1 MPTEHSIRLPMLML
15 MLAALTMASG
25 ALAAPAGAAS
35 ASAELPPDN
44 PFAKPSQL
52 PFELP
57 PFDRIRDQ
65 DYAPAFKAGMALR
78 LAEIAA
84 IALNPEPATFDNT
97 IVALERSGTLLNRV
111 NLTFANLIA
120 ANSDDALLKLETDIA
135 PKLAAHQD
143 EIYLNAA
150 LFSRI
155 DTLYAQREQL
165 QLDPES
171 HQLLE
176 RYHTNFVRAGARLG
190 TADQRKLRRF
200 NQQMAVLITSF
211 RQNVLKAGS
220 SGAVVVDDLAQLDGL
235 SADQISSAAAAA
247 AERGLA
253 GHWLIALQNT
263 TTQPWLAQLRN
274 RALRE
279 RIYRASIERARAGKY
294 DNTVVIARLVRA
306 RDERAHLLGYPSY
319 AAYVLEDET
328 AHDPATAEKLLQQI
342 GEAALRAAR
351 RDAAELQR
359 LIDSQAQAGQGP
371 QFMLQPWDWQYY
383 AEQLRRQRYDFDDA
397 RVKPYFELNRV
408 IEDGVFHA
416 AHELYGLTFRERH
429 DLPVYQSDVRVFDVF
444 DADGSPLALFL
455 GDYYARDSKQGGAW
469 MDNFVNQSK
478 LLGQKP
484 VVANH
489 LNFPKPP
496 PGAPTLLSFD
506 DVTALFHEFGHALHG
521 MLSDV
526 RYPYLSGINV
536 PDDFAEY
543 PSQFNEM
550 WAREPA
556 VVAHFARHYQTG
568 EPLPPAL
575 LEQVIASQSFDEGYR
590 ALEYVEAAQ
599 TDLALH
605 QLPANRLPGPDQLLA
620 FESATLKT
628 RGLDY
633 EPVPPRYHFP
643 YFLHIFSN
651 DYAARYYSYLW
662 SEVLARDTG
671 AWIHAHGGL
680 TRANGEVL
688 RAKILSRGRSE
699 EPQLLFRD
707 FYGGP
712 PDVGPLIEYRALQ

>member
-1 MPTEHSIRLPMLML
+1 MPIERSHRLPML
-15 MLAALTMASG
+15 MLAALTAT
-25 ALAAPAGAAS
+25 ATA
-35 ASAELPPDN
+35 AELPPGN
-44 PFAKPSQL
+44 PFAKPSEL

-65 DYAPAFKAGMALR
+65 DYAPAFRAGMAAQLE
-78 LAEIAA
+78 EIAA
-84 IALNPEPATFDNT
+84 IARNPEPASFDNT
-97 IVALERSGTLLNRV
+97 VVAMERSGELLNRV
-111 NLTFANLIA
+111 NLAFSNLIA
-120 ANSDDALLKLETDIA
+120 ANSDDALLQLETDIT
-135 PKLAAHQD
+135 PKLAAHED
-143 EIYLNAA
+143 EIFLNAA
-150 LFSRI
+150 LFARI
-155 DTLYAQREQL
+155 DTLYAQRERL

-171 HQLLE
+171 RQLLE
-176 RYHTNFVRAGARLG
+176 RYHIDFVRAGARLG
-190 TADQRKLRRF
+190 AADQRKLRRI
-200 NQQMAVLITSF
+200 NQQIAQLTTRF

-220 SGAVVVDDLAQLDGL
+220 SGAVVVDELAQLDGL

-247 AERGLA
+247 TQHGRA

-263 TTQPWLAQLRN
+263 TTQPWLAQLKN

-279 RIYRASIERARAGKY
+279 RIYRASIDRARSGKY
-294 DNTVVIARLVRA
+294 DNTVIITRLVRA
-306 RDERAHLLGYPSY
+306 RADRAHLLGYTSY
-319 AAYVLEDET
+319 AAYALEDE
-328 AHDPATAEKLLQQI
+328 AAQDPAAAEKLLQQI
-342 GEAALRAAR
+342 GDAALRAAH
-351 RDAAELQR
+351 RDAVELQR
-359 LIDSQAQAGQGP
+359 LIDSEADAGQGAH
-371 QFMLQPWDWQYY
+371 FALQPWDWQYY
-383 AEQLRRQRYDFDDA
+383 AEQLRRQRHDFDDA
-397 RVKPYFELNRV
+397 RIKPFFELNRV
-408 IEDGVFHA
+408 IEDGVFYA
-416 AHELYGLTFRERH
+416 AHELYGLNFKERH
-429 DLPVYQSDVRVFDVF
+429 DLPVYEADVRVFEVT

-478 LLGQKP
+478 LLGQKA

-489 LNFPKPP
+489 LNFPKPE

-526 RYPYLSGINV
+526 RYPYLSGTNV
-536 PDDFAEY
+536 PDDFVEY

-575 LEQVIASQSFDEGYR
+575 LEQVIASQSFDEGFR
-590 ALEYVEAAQ
+590 ALEYVEAAL

-605 QLPANRLPGPDQLLA
+605 QVPVDRLPGPDQLLA
-620 FESATLKT
+620 FETATLKA

-633 EPVPPRYHFP
+633 PPIPPRYHFP

-688 RAKILSRGRSE
+688 RAKVLSRGRTE
-699 EPQLLFRD
+699 EPQVLFRD
-707 FYGGP
+707 LYGGP
-712 PDVGPLIEYRALQ
+712 PDVAPLIEYRALR